1 MAPVTV
7 SLVLL
12 ILCCAGALADNN
24 GKPPKVADK
33 SWKCPVVY
41 TFARC
46 DPYIRHCLHDYECSG
61 NEKCCDGGCIFQ
73 CTPRP

>member
-12 ILCCAGALADNN
+12 ILCCAGALADTN
-24 GKPPKVADK
+24 GKPPKEK
-33 SWKCPVVY
+33 SWKCPVVN

-46 DPYIRHCLHDYECSG
+46 DSYIRHCLHDYGCPG
-61 NEKCCDGGCIFQ
+61 NQKCCDGGCIMQ